1 MKDKKYKYA
10 EDVIEDYLMLEDE
23 QIEIPLLI
31 SKARDKYESLK
42 IEQGDA
48 LKPREAED
56 AFKIFTQLK
65 KLEDRKIEVN
75 EELAEVQSLLKE
87 FLEFVNGNKISFE
100 KKDDNKNKITYL
112 FWLED
117 GNVKCNR

>member
-1 MKDKKYKYA
+1 MKDKKYKYV

-65 KLEDRKIEVN
+65 KLEDRKTEVN
-75 EELAEVQSLLKE
+75 EELNEVQSILKE
-87 FLEFVNGNKISFE
+87 FLEFVGGNKISFE